1 MFKRALLHKSKLE
14 GFKSWL
20 IENQIQYRAGKGDY
34 QVLQVE
40 VENRFYPIYDRH
52 QGNHF
57 TTQKELMPLVRRYI
71 ASEKN

>member
-14 GFKSWL
+14 AFKSWL

-40 VENRFYPIYDRH
+40 VKNRFYPIYDRH
-52 QGNHF
+52 QGSHF
-57 TTQKELMPLVRRYI
+57 TTQKELIPLVRRYI

>member
-1 MFKRALLHKSKLE
+1 MSKRALLHKSKLE
-14 GFKSWL
+14 AFKSWL
-20 IENQIQYRAGKGDY
+20 IENQIQYRAGKGDF

-40 VENRFYPIYDRH
+40 VKNRFYPVYNRL
-52 QGNHF
+52 QGDHL